1 MSSREVTTDLMDAE
15 LKSIIGSE
23 GDVDLVRIKL
33 LGQSLNYVVEAPL
46 LSKEDF
52 YSIVA
57 DVEYVM
63 GWDND

>member
-1 MSSREVTTDLMDAE
+1 MSSREVITDLMDAE
-15 LKSIIGSE
+15 FKSIIGSE
-23 GDVDLVRIKL
+23 GDLVKVNLRDDSTGCTIE
-33 LGQSLNYVVEAPL
+33 VPL